1 MTPVHLPPTPCRT
14 VVAVITDGPEAVAVA
29 RCAAR
34 IATDQDRP
42 LLLLVPM
49 LRSAFTTDAVIAD
62 RARQEGLREAEA
74 IAARTRP
81 TLEAVGMA
89 AAVQVVWHR
98 SCPFRRA
105 QQVRAIAVA
114 HAGARIGAAVIVTP
128 AQLPLPTVRH
138 GAEVLLVA
146 EAGGSPFSVH
156 RPARSRRL
164 AQL

>member
-1 MTPVHLPPTPCRT
+1 MTPVHLPPAPCRT

-29 RCAAR
+29 RCAVR
-34 IATDQDRP
+34 IVTDQDRP

-62 RARQEGLREAEA
+62 RVHREALREAEA

-81 TLEAVGMA
+81 TLEAAGMT

-114 HAGARIGAAVIVTP
+114 HAGARVGAAVVVTP
-128 AQLPLPTVRH
+128 AQLPVPTVWH

-146 EAGGSPFSVH
+146 EAGDSPFSVH

-164 AQL
+164 TQL

>member
-1 MTPVHLPPTPCRT
+1 MTPVHLPPAPCRT

-29 RCAAR
+29 RCAVR

-42 LLLLVPM
+42 LLLVPM
-49 LRSAFTTDAVIAD
+49 LRSAFTSDAVIAEQVH
-62 RARQEGLREAEA
+62 REALREAEA

-81 TLEAVGMA
+81 TLDAAGMSA
-89 AAVQVVWHR
+89 EVQVVWHR

-105 QQVRAIAVA
+105 QQVRAIAVS

-128 AQLPLPTVRH
+128 AQLPVPTVRH

>member
-1 MTPVHLPPTPCRT
+1 MTPVHLPPAPCRI

-49 LRSAFTTDAVIAD
+49 LRSAFTTDAVIAG
-62 RARQEGLREAEA
+62 RVRQEGLREAEA

-81 TLEAVGMA
+81 TLDAAGMA

-105 QQVRAIAVA
+105 QQVRAIAVS

-128 AQLPLPTVRH
+128 AQLPVPTVRH

>member
-1 MTPVHLPPTPCRT
+1 MTPVHLPPAPCRT

-29 RCAAR
+29 RCAVR

-49 LRSAFTTDAVIAD
+49 LRSAFTSDAVIAEQVH
-62 RARQEGLREAEA
+62 REALREAEA

-81 TLEAVGMA
+81 TLDAAGMSA
-89 AAVQVVWHR
+89 EVQVVWHR

-105 QQVRAIAVA
+105 QQVRAIAVS

-128 AQLPLPTVRH
+128 AQLPVPTVRH

>member
-1 MTPVHLPPTPCRT
+1 MTPVHLPPAPCRT
-14 VVAVITDGPEAVAVA
+14 VVSVITDGPEAVAVA
-29 RCAAR
+29 RCAAL

-49 LRSAFTTDAVIAD
+49 LRSAFTSDSVIAEQVH
-62 RARQEGLREAEA
+62 REALREAEA
-74 IAARTRP
+74 IAARTHP
-81 TLEAVGMA
+81 ALEAAGVI

-105 QQVRAIAVA
+105 EQARAIAVA
-114 HAGARIGAAVIVTP
+114 HVGARVGAAVIVTP
-128 AQLPLPTVRH
+128 AQLPVPTVRH

>member
-1 MTPVHLPPTPCRT
+1 MTALAPRRPVA
-14 VVAVITDGPEAVAVA
+14 VVITDGPEAVTAA

-34 IATDQDRP
+34 IAADQGRP

-49 LRSAFTTDAVIAD
+49 LRSAFTTDAVIAG
-62 RARQEGLREAEA
+62 RVRQEGLREAEA

-81 TLEAVGMA
+81 TLDAAGMA

-105 QQVRAIAVA
+105 QQVRAIAVS

-128 AQLPLPTVRH
+128 AQLPVPTVRH

-146 EAGGSPFSVH
+146 EACGSPFSVH